1 MTEQLRPFLL
11 VPVGFIALGLLFAFL
26 GLRGRRQAKAFRAR
40 AARANG
46 LVTEVRTR
54 FVDTGGRGDT
64 GHNLMY
70 YPVVRFTLP
79 DGRVVDTETPGAA
92 PSPAKQGAQ
101 VTVLYD
107 PADPINAV
115 LDSSWS
121 DGTLGGGC
129 ITAFGIGFA
138 ILGALFLAGMLALM
152 SIG

>member
-11 VPVGFIALGLLFAFL
+11 VPVGFIAFGLLFAFV
-26 GLRGRRQAKAFRAR
+26 GLRGRKQAKAFRAR
-40 AARANG
+40 AARAPG
-46 LVTEVRTR
+46 VVTEVRTR
-54 FVDTGGRGDT
+54 FVDTGGGVDT
-64 GHNLMY
+64 GGSLMY

-92 PSPAKQGAQ
+92 PSPARQGAQ

-107 PADPINAV
+107 PNSPTEAV

-121 DGTLGGGC
+121 DGTTGSGC

-138 ILGALFLAGMLALM
+138 VLGGLFLAGMLALM